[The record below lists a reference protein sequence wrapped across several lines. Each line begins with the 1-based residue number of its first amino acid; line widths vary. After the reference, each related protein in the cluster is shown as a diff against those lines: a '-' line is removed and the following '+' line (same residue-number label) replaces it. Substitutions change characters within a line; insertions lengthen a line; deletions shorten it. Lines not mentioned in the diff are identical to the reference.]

1 MRKGMKH
8 RVALFLS
15 AAMMLTSVDGSTI
28 VMAAD
33 AAEEVLEISQEEVSG
48 EENPVQLSEPVNE
61 QEENEEL
68 LAEEPYIEEDGEQ
81 FVGSETQE
89 LQENIGDIATFAE
102 ETPDYSVKI
111 INDSGEVTAEVGE
124 DVTLSVEA
132 TTEYG
137 ELSYRWYIWDDSSM
151 TGDYQQWIDGAT
163 SSSLTVKNVQRTL
176 QYYCV
181 VSNGYETEETKCW
194 IYVNS
199 GFEVTPE
206 DLVEIDVKKGDTATL
221 KVNARSN
228 YPLTYEWYRRDG
240 EFDEDRCTK
249 LDNITDTYT
258 TPRMTERK
266 VYFCRVSD
274 GHNIIACWFAVN
286 VEEINCENH
295 SWDTGKVILRPTC

>member
-1 MRKGMKH
+1 MRKGMKQ

-15 AAMMLTSVDGSTI
+15 AAMMLTGVDGSTI

-48 EENPVQLSEPVNE
+48 EENPVQSSEPVNE

-68 LAEEPYIEEDGEQ
+68 LAEEPYMEEDGEQ

-89 LQENIGDIATFAE
+89 FQENIGDIATFAE

-124 DVTLSVEA
+124 DVTVSVEA

-137 ELSYRWYIWDDSSM
+137 ELSYKWYIWDSDSM
-151 TGDYQQWIDGAT
+151 TGEYQPWIDGAT

-181 VSNGYETEETKCW
+181 VSNGYDTQETKCW

-199 GFEVTPE
+199 GLEVISE
-206 DLVEIDVKKGDTATL
+206 DLVEIDAK
-221 KVNARSN
+221 
-228 YPLTYEWYRRDG
+228 
-240 EFDEDRCTK
+240 RCQ
-249 LDNITDTYT
+249 
-258 TPRMTERK
+258 MA
-266 VYFCRVSD
+266 
-274 GHNIIACWFAVN
+274 II
-286 VEEINCENH
+286 
-295 SWDTGKVILRPTC
+295 